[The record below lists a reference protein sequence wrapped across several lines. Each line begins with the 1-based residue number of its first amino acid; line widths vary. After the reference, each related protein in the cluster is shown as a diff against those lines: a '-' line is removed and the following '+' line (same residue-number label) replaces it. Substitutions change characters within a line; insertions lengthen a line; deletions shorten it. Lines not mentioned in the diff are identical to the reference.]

1 MSNEY
6 YDVLG
11 INKNCS
17 ESEIKKAYRKLA
29 MKYHPDKSP
38 DDKKNE
44 YTEKFK
50 EISEAYEVLSNP
62 EKKKLYDQFGKDA
75 VNNNDG
81 GPNINPF
88 DIFNEIFGNGGGMP
102 GMSGFPPGVHVR
114 MGGMGGMGGMRGFN
128 EQMFK
133 KKGSNVTIHLDIDLE
148 DVLTGKKEEIS
159 YKINN
164 CGVNEDK
171 ILPFEIPKG
180 ISGNVKMVR
189 KGFGNIIDEDSE
201 PGDLV
206 IIINIKEHPIFEV
219 TDNHLVIDK
228 NIKFGTSLL
237 GTKFSV
243 KLLDGKSI
251 NIDVDGPI
259 NDNDIRV
266 IKNYGLP
273 IMNSNKKG
281 DLVIKFKVDKQI
293 NFTKEQI
300 KLITQIF
307 PIDKFNIDDF
317 PTIKAIHLKIW
328 KTTIQMMKIQMFNVS
343 NNK

>member
-114 MGGMGGMGGMRGFN
+114 MGGMGGMGGMGQPNRSPPPRNTSSRNPSVDTRGGN
-128 EQMFK
+128 NTVRRPEMSGPQ
-133 KKGSNVTIHLDIDLE
+133 NV
-148 DVLTGKKEEIS
+148 
-159 YKINN
+159 
-164 CGVNEDK
+164 DK
-171 ILPFEIPKG
+171 I
-180 ISGNVKMVR
+180 
-189 KGFGNIIDEDSE
+189 
-201 PGDLV
+201 
-206 IIINIKEHPIFEV
+206 INQMNLQP
-219 TDNHLVIDK
+219 
-228 NIKFGTSLL
+228 
-237 GTKFSV
+237 
-243 KLLDGKSI
+243 
-251 NIDVDGPI
+251 
-259 NDNDIRV
+259 NDI
-266 IKNYGLP
+266 P
-273 IMNSNKKG
+273 
-281 DLVIKFKVDKQI
+281 DLDNISIVSGESDGG
-293 NFTKEQI
+293 FT
-300 KLITQIF
+300 L
-307 PIDKFNIDDF
+307 N
-317 PTIKAIHLKIW
+317 L
-328 KTTIQMMKIQMFNVS
+328 
-343 NNK
+343 